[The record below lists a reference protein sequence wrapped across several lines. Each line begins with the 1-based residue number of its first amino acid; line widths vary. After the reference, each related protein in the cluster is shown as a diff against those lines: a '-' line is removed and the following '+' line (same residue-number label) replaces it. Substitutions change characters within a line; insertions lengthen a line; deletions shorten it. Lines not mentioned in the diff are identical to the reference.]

1 MMGDVLTEF
10 LTFLL
15 SQKNYSLN
23 TLSAYAGDIED
34 FLEFLSNKKVEL
46 KDLDLR
52 VVEAYLATLRE
63 RGFNPYSIARKL
75 SSLRRFFRFL
85 LEELQLELPPL
96 LLETPKLPFRLP
108 KVLTL
113 DEVNAL
119 LSAPDLSSPLGIR
132 DRCMLE
138 VLYATGVRVSELVS
152 LKLSSL
158 NLELGLVRVLGKGEK
173 VRLVPLG
180 EPALNFLKLYLVE
193 VRPRLENKKSKDF
206 VFLNRLGSPMTRQ
219 RFWQIIKDYANK
231 AGIPLEKISPHVL
244 RHSFAT
250 HLLEGGADLRSI
262 QLLLGHSSITTT
274 QIYTHVDVKRLREVY
289 DKYHPRA

>member
-1 MMGDVLTEF
+1 MMGDILKEF

-15 SQKNYSLN
+15 SQKNYSFN
-23 TLSAYAGDIED
+23 TLSAYAGDIKE
-34 FLEFLSNKKVEL
+34 FLEFLSEKKVEL
-46 KDLDLR
+46 KDLDPS
-52 VVEAYLATLRE
+52 VVEVYLATLRE

-180 EPALNFLKLYLVE
+180 EPALNFLKLYLAE
-193 VRPRLENKKSKDF
+193 VRARLENKKSKDF

>member
-1 MMGDVLTEF
+1 MGDVLKEF

-23 TLSAYAGDIED
+23 TLSAYAGDIKD
-34 FLEFLSNKKVEL
+34 FLDFLSEKKVEL
-46 KDLDLR
+46 KDLDLS
-52 VVEAYLATLRE
+52 VVEAYLAILRE

-85 LEELQLELPPL
+85 LEELQLKLPPL

-138 VLYATGVRVSELVS
+138 VLYATGVRVSELVT

-180 EPALNFLKLYLVE
+180 EPALNFLKLYLTE